1 MLGESADRRIPKLS
15 ADAVG
20 VVVVDVFAEKA
31 SKVSLVQDDHVIQH
45 LSARLPTH
53 RVSRQANS
61 DKLEL

>member
-1 MLGESADRRIPKLS
+1 MDS
-15 ADAVG
+15 VG
-20 VVVVDVFAEKA
+20 IVIVDVFAEKA